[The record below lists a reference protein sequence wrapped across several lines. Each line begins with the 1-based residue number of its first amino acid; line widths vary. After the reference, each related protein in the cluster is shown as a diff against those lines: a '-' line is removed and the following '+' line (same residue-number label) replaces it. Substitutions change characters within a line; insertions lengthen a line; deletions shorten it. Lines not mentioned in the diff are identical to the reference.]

1 MKRTMCS
8 AIILLSSFY
17 AWVMTATGVQLPQYR
32 PAFSGWVG
40 AAQPYVLAGLVQVAI
55 AYYYLRLAS
64 PRLMGRREITSMV
77 IAAPFVLLF
86 VFWTIFMSTY
96 SIMYER
102 RSETA
107 RLESGND
114 LQSIADEFRDLD
126 RQISTNYA
134 STLVNLDQ
142 RLESEISRP
151 EPGVPKGCGRR
162 CREIRSVQSELQNFQ
177 HLREPALG
185 PLTIGS
191 DLGRGLGSLEG
202 EQQTVAARLADFD
215 VALSKFSRLN
225 AVLAERALVADDVSS
240 RLSGQF
246 RNHLERLRARL
257 AELRGNERNLTDA
270 KYRGMTELVHDLTSA
285 ISSGQTPRILDMSTI
300 LLIAIAPDFLSLI
313 MALLSRT
320 STPEIEPKHVAEVD
334 GMGVLVRKL
343 RRHLWLRSTAQEVT
357 EVKAVV
363 KEHLLSRAKTDQLSG
378 VIAARATSKKSPE
391 PSPSTTSNA
400 PGSEPESIYQTLEKM
415 DMPIPFKRPTTSRN

>member
-1 MKRTMCS
+1 
-8 AIILLSSFY
+8 
-17 AWVMTATGVQLPQYR
+17 
-32 PAFSGWVG
+32 
-40 AAQPYVLAGLVQVAI
+40 
-55 AYYYLRLAS
+55 
-64 PRLMGRREITSMV
+64 MGRREVTSMV

-225 AVLAERALVADDVSS
+225 AVLAERTLAADDVSS

-246 RNHLERLRARL
+246 RNHLERLRTRL

-300 LLIAIAPDFLSLI
+300 LLIAVAPDFLSLI

-378 VIAARATSKKSPE
+378 VIAARATNKKSPE